1 MSEPQKKNTN
11 LLADGF
17 EFISETINGAE
28 RSFLDLLSA
37 LVPYAVPI
45 IPAYLTYFHTLNQMN
60 FPVWVAATAGIYLW
74 GFSITSVSTAIR
86 FYRHNQMYKDV
97 KNQAPFWLAFGTYV
111 FYIVVV
117 LSVNVLLEVYTG
129 VRSPAVIWS
138 IGLFSLLS
146 LPSAVLI
153 SIRAQYSENARGKTR
168 EAGRAKKPLK
178 VLLWHALITRYRH
191 APAGGSVQRK
201 GQFSEAIIRRKN
213 DSVFV
218 GVARLFTVEIRI
230 KNLRIKPTKADIKK
244 RRQRAPGGWH
254 VEKLNTKTIDKKLC
268 EYCKQNN
275 NFLAAA
281 HVGGIMFLVYLK
293 AGILTANNGARE
305 CNRQ

>member
-11 LLADGF
+11 HLADGF

-45 IPAYLTYFHTLNQMN
+45 IPAYLTYFHTLNQMG
-60 FPVWVAATAGIYLW
+60 FPVWVAATAAFTCEVLG
-74 GFSITSVSTAIR
+74 ITSVSTAIR
-86 FYRHNQMYKDV
+86 FWRHNQMYKDV

-111 FYIVVV
+111 FYILVV

-153 SIRAQYSENARGKTR
+153 SIRAQ
-168 EAGRAKKPLK
+168 
-178 VLLWHALITRYRH
+178 
-191 APAGGSVQRK
+191 
-201 GQFSEAIIRRKN
+201 FSEMLEEKREKQAERKASKGFTFSRAYSKDVNALELEETSKEKANFRR
-213 DSVFV
+213 
-218 GVARLFTVEIRI
+218 
-230 KNLRIKPTKADIKK
+230 P
-244 RRQRAPGGWH
+244 
-254 VEKLNTKTIDKKLC
+254 
-268 EYCKQNN
+268 
-275 NFLAAA
+275 
-281 HVGGIMFLVYLK
+281 
-293 AGILTANNGARE
+293 
-305 CNRQ
+305 